1 MVGST
6 PRLGLAPP
14 ISSAQTNHPLL
25 CGPPDLSTRRVRFGN
40 PSVAPSLVTPR
51 CGSSDSHRRS
61 CLLAPSITGAYL
73 EPHLATEAEAVCT
86 SARWLHKS
94 EPDIL
99 FGSTSFQFGGNHARG
114 GINRTI

>member
-1 MVGST
+1 MVNWEVGSGRGEGELT
-6 PRLGLAPP
+6 TRSYVDHRICRLAE
-14 ISSAQTNHPLL
+14 
-25 CGPPDLSTRRVRFGN
+25 VRFGN
-40 PSVAPSLVTPR
+40 PSVALSLVAPR
-51 CGSSDSHRRS
+51 RVSSDSHRRS

-73 EPHLATEAEAVCT
+73 EPDLATEAEAVCP

-99 FGSTSFQFGGNHARG
+99 FGSTSFQFGGNHAQG